1 MKENNQK
8 ITMKI
13 VDDFLTSL
21 GYAEDY
27 NERSEGI
34 EENDDGEEIV
44 ISEER
49 VYKRD
54 RVCVNIER
62 DEDNFSF
69 NVSPDL
75 DIFDFSK
82 EEDGRRE
89 NYKINSL
96 KSFKEVIIILS
107 NTDCFSEKFHRLE
120 SKILSIDGINKVSE
134 YYSYSYKIG
143 NKFEFTIWP
152 KMLNDQCFVDFDIWD
167 LTIREPRFFG
177 FSFLFH
183 IDDNNKINE
192 TISCL
197 KKVSETMDMSH
208 IKSL

>member
-1 MKENNQK
+1 MQEDNQE

-13 VDDFLTSL
+13 VDGFLTSL
-21 GYAEDY
+21 GYVEDY
-27 NERSEGI
+27 NERVEGV

-44 ISEER
+44 VSEER

-54 RVCVNIER
+54 RVYVNIER
-62 DEDNFSF
+62 NESDFSF

-75 DIFDFSK
+75 DVFDFSR
-82 EEDGRRE
+82 EEDGRRK

-107 NTDCFSEKFHRLE
+107 NTDCFSKKFNRLE
-120 SKILSIDGINKVSE
+120 DRILSIDGINKVSE

-152 KMLNDQCFVDFDIWD
+152 RMLNDQCFVKFDIWD
-167 LTIREPRFFG
+167 LTMREPRFSG

-192 TISCL
+192 IISCL
-197 KKVSETMDMSH
+197 KNVSETMDMSH

>member
-1 MKENNQK
+1 MKENSQE

-21 GYAEDY
+21 GYVEDY
-27 NERSEGI
+27 NERSEWI
-34 EENDDGEEIV
+34 EEDDKGEEVIV
-44 ISEER
+44 SEER
-49 VYKRD
+49 IYKKD

-69 NVSPDL
+69 NVWPDL
-75 DIFDFSK
+75 DIFDFSR

-120 SKILSIDGINKVSE
+120 SKILSIDGINKVGE
-134 YYSYSYKIG
+134 YYVCSYKIG

-152 KMLNDQCFVDFDIWD
+152 KMLNEQSFVEFNIWD
-167 LTIREPRFFG
+167 LTVRESHFFR

-192 TISCL
+192 IISCL
-197 KKVSETMDMSH
+197 KKVSESMDMSH

>member
-1 MKENNQK
+1 MQEDNQE

-13 VDDFLTSL
+13 VDGFLTSL
-21 GYAEDY
+21 GYVEDY
-27 NERSEGI
+27 NERVEGV

-44 ISEER
+44 VSEER

-54 RVCVNIER
+54 RVYVNIER
-62 DEDNFSF
+62 NESDFSF

-75 DIFDFSK
+75 DVFDFSR
-82 EEDGRRE
+82 EEDGRRK

-96 KSFKEVIIILS
+96 KSFKELILILS
-107 NTDCFSEKFHRLE
+107 NTDCFSKKFNRLE
-120 SKILSIDGINKVSE
+120 DIILSIDGINKVSE

-152 KMLNDQCFVDFDIWD
+152 RMLNDQCFVDFDIWD
-167 LTIREPRFFG
+167 LTMREPRFSG

-192 TISCL
+192 IISCL

>member
-1 MKENNQK
+1 MKENNQE

-21 GYAEDY
+21 GYVEDY
-27 NERSEGI
+27 NERSECI

-120 SKILSIDGINKVSE
+120 SKILSIDGINKMGE
-134 YYSYSYKIG
+134 YYVCSYKIG
-143 NKFEFTIWP
+143 KKFEFTMSP
-152 KMLNDQCFVDFDIWD
+152 KMLNEQSFIEFDIWD
-167 LTIREPRFFG
+167 ITIREPSFFS

-183 IDDNNKINE
+183 IDDDNKINE
-192 TISCL
+192 IISCL

>member
-1 MKENNQK
+1 MQEDNQE

-13 VDDFLTSL
+13 VDGFLTSL
-21 GYAEDY
+21 GYVEDY
-27 NERSEGI
+27 NERVEGV

-44 ISEER
+44 VSEER

-54 RVCVNIER
+54 RVYVNIER
-62 DEDNFSF
+62 NESDFSF

-75 DIFDFSK
+75 DVFDFSR
-82 EEDGRRE
+82 EEDGRRK

-120 SKILSIDGINKVSE
+120 SKILLIDGINKMGE
-134 YYSYSYKIG
+134 YYVCSYKIG
-143 NKFEFTIWP
+143 KKFKFTIWP
-152 KMLNDQCFVDFDIWD
+152 RMLNDQCFVEFDIWD
-167 LTIREPRFFG
+167 LTMREPHFFS

-192 TISCL
+192 IIICL